1 MFKKTLLF
9 MLSFFVASGLALAEV
24 DVNKADQAALDGVR
38 GIGPSMSRRILDERQ
53 KGGSFK
59 DWSDLQARVKGIK
72 DKAAAKLSANGLT
85 VNGQAKTGSAAAPA
99 AAKPTKSVKSPQAE
113 NKGREPAGKADK
125 MGEEQPAARK

>member
-1 MFKKTLLF
+1 MLKKTLLF
-9 MLSFFVASGLALAEV
+9 MLSFFVATGLALAEV

-85 VNGQAKTGSAAAPA
+85 VNGQAKAGASGEAA
-99 AAKPTKSVKSPQAE
+99 AAKSGKTAKSPHAE
-113 NKGREPAGKADK
+113 NKGKGAADK
-125 MGEEQPAARK
+125 MADEPTAPRK

>member
-1 MFKKTLLF
+1 MLKKTLLF
-9 MLSFFVASGLALAEV
+9 VLSFFVATGLALAEV

-85 VNGQAKTGSAAAPA
+85 VNGQAKAGASGDAVARSGKAAKSPRAENKGKEPAAKADKMAEEPA
-99 AAKPTKSVKSPQAE
+99 AAKK
-113 NKGREPAGKADK
+113 
-125 MGEEQPAARK
+125 